1 MAEATT
7 VRREDIDALRGLA
20 VLLMVMVHLAATV
33 QPADASTTSAL
44 AYVVAGLGGLAA
56 PLFVVLAG
64 WSAAGRPRPF
74 SVRVRRAGL
83 LLACQV
89 VVNLSAPHLYDPL
102 TPGVLSLFALLALV
116 PLRTDRVG
124 VQRLTRWA
132 GAAACLV
139 VVVGLPAWQGPS
151 GWAARVSVDSPWTLL
166 QHLVLTGLYPLV
178 PWLLLAMLGVHL
190 REAVGPRPARGVV
203 ALAGVGLASSAWAL
217 AFSITSG
224 RAWAAP
230 TSPSG
235 DALLVFFPANA
246 LFLLAA
252 SAGVLLLWS
261 TGPLLSR
268 APGLPAL
275 GRGSLTAY
283 VAHTPVLWLLHRA
296 EPAMGWSGSTAALL
310 VLVGTLVWWPMA
322 AHLPSRAQA
331 WTLEAMLRRWS

>member
-74 SVRVRRAGL
+74 SVRVRRAGM

-102 TPGVLSLFALLALV
+102 TPGVLSLFAILALV
-116 PLRTDRVG
+116 PLRTNRVG

-151 GWAARVSVDSPWTLL
+151 GWAARVSVDSSLTLL

-310 VLVGTLVWWPMA
+310 VLVGTLVWWPLA